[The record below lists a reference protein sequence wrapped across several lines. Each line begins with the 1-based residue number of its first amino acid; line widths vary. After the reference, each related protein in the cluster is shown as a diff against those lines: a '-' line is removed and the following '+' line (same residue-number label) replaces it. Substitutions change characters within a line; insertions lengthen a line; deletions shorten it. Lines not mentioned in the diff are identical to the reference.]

1 MEKQKWIN
9 EGGVYFPIPGY
20 ATIYTSPG
28 NGVFQIMVDNFQ
40 HRLGL
45 ERVADSFEFDFKLY
59 DLGCEDIFERVT
71 KTWLSDTFSTGNK
84 NLIKANKLNAVIFVQ
99 ITLVD
104 KLLAKTILH
113 PNC

>member
-28 NGVFQIMVDNFQ
+28 NGVFQIKEDNFQ

-45 ERVADSFEFDFKLY
+45 ARIADSFEFDFKLY
-59 DLGCEDIFERVT
+59 DLGCEDIFERG
-71 KTWLSDTFSTGNK
+71 LCLPSDNK
-84 NLIKANKLNAVIFVQ
+84 MQPDVQDKVISVIRKCFE
-99 ITLVD
+99 
-104 KLLAKTILH
+104 
-113 PNC
+113 